1 MKLSAIGEKIRG
13 KGAQAAILL
22 AVLVLAG
29 SALLPQTDGSTLQS
43 ARTETHADTLEA
55 RLGEVLS
62 QITGAGRVEVAIQY
76 AQAVS
81 AQESWLSTQRT
92 QARGDPVAVI
102 VVAEGADDVAVRLQ
116 LAHAVETLLQLDA
129 ANVEVFEMRKG
140 EE

>member
-29 SALLPQTDGSTLQS
+29 STLLPQTESAAPQS
-43 ARTETHADTLEA
+43 AQTETYADTLEM

-62 QITGAGRVEVAIQY
+62 QITGAGKVEVAIQY

-81 AQESWLSTQRT
+81 TQENWLSAQRT
-92 QARGDPVAVI
+92 ETRGDPVAVI
-102 VVAEGADDVAVRLQ
+102 VVAEGADDVTVRLQ
-116 LAHAVETLLQLDA
+116 LARAVETLLRLDA

-140 EE
+140 E

>member
-29 SALLPQTDGSTLQS
+29 SALLPQTES
-43 ARTETHADTLEA
+43 AAPRSAQTQTHADTLEA

-62 QITGAGRVEVAIQY
+62 QITGAGKVEVAIQY

-81 AQESWLSTQRT
+81 AQENWLSAQQTQT
-92 QARGDPVAVI
+92 RGDPVAVV

-116 LAHAVETLLQLDA
+116 LARAVETLLRLDA

-140 EE
+140 E